1 MFSLWLCGV
10 NNLLNWCLIFSHLLW
25 TFKQDP
31 QFKPDNSS
39 SYAVVQ
45 CNTPECKTG
54 RCGNNKQCRYERM
67 YAEMSTSS
75 GILGKDQIGFG
86 QDSQLGPQA
95 LLFGCETRETGD
107 LYSQRA
113 DGIMGLGRGPLSL
126 VDQLVG
132 SGAMADSFSL
142 CYGGME
148 DGGGAMILGAIPP
161 LPDMVFTP
169 SDPTRRF
176 SSSGWVTSEWE
187 IWDMT
192 KNCALKNDLILQ
204 TVASF

>member
-1 MFSLWLCGV
+1 
-10 NNLLNWCLIFSHLLW
+10 
-25 TFKQDP
+25 
-31 QFKPDNSS
+31 
-39 SYAVVQ
+39 
-45 CNTPECKTG
+45 
-54 RCGNNKQCRYERM
+54 M

-176 SSSGWVTSEWE
+176 SSSG
-187 IWDMT
+187 
-192 KNCALKNDLILQ
+192 
-204 TVASF
+204 